1 MNDLEREQLAC
12 GYLRNLERWYDLRD
26 LVRADPE
33 SAWDVL
39 LRIIKRSPY
48 RELFLLGAGPLAA
61 LVASGLE
68 HFRERV
74 IAELR
79 SNPAFLETFRFVRLH
94 EAPVATRRELRTAMM
109 VAGVP
114 ESELYDRP

>member
-1 MNDLEREQLAC
+1 MNDVEREQLAC
-12 GYLRNLERWYDLRD
+12 GYLRNLERWQELEE
-26 LVRADPE
+26 LVRTDPE

-39 LRIIKRSPY
+39 LRIINRSPY
-48 RELFLLGAGPLAA
+48 RELFLLGAGPLSE
-61 LVASGLE
+61 LVASGPDRF
-68 HFRERV
+68 HERV

-79 SNPAFLETFRFVRLH
+79 SNPAFLEAFRFVRLR
-94 EAPVATRRELRTAMM
+94 EAPVATRRELRTAML

>member
-1 MNDLEREQLAC
+1 MSEAERKQLVC
-12 GYLRNLERWYDLRD
+12 RYLRNLEGWNTLEA
-26 LVRADPE
+26 LVRTDPE
-33 SAWDVL
+33 TAWDVL
-39 LRIIKRSPY
+39 LRIINRSPN
-48 RELFLLGAGPLAA
+48 RELFLLGAGPLAE
-61 LVASGLE
+61 LVATE
-68 HFRERV
+68 HHRFRDRV

-94 EAPVATRRELRTAMM
+94 EAPVATRRELRTAML

>member
-1 MNDLEREQLAC
+1 MNEAERDHLVC
-12 GYLRNLERWYDLRD
+12 GYVRNLEHWQELED

-39 LRIIKRSPY
+39 LRIIDRSPH
-48 RELFLLGAGPLAA
+48 RELYLLGAGPLSE
-61 LVASGLE
+61 LVAAYHDRL
-68 HFRERV
+68 RERV

-79 SNPAFLETFRFVRLH
+79 SNPRFLETFRFVRVR
-94 EAPVATRRELRTAMM
+94 EAPQTVRREFRTAML

-114 ESELYDRP
+114 EAELYDRP